1 MRKTIKGSL
10 EKSAEIIQFLDYDY
24 SIYPD
29 YNKFLLVWMS
39 FNSFYYDYYP
49 KTYEKNGKEIKTR
62 EIDKVIKFSEEN
74 SSLFDKLIDK
84 KEFKNVIAEFSVTGL
99 DRKRQSV
106 VVEGSDK
113 KEVYFGGKN
122 NKCINFLKVL
132 YQIRCNLIHGG
143 KDLKSKENKKLVSW
157 AYKYM
162 DIFWREFLRE
172 NGLF

>member
-1 MRKTIKGSL
+1 MRKTINGSL
-10 EKSAEIIQFLDYDY
+10 EKSAEIIKFLDYDY

-49 KTYEKNGKEIKTR
+49 KTHEKNGKQIKTS
-62 EIDKVIKFSEEN
+62 EIDKVVRFSKES
-74 SSLFDKLIDK
+74 SSLFNRLVGKE
-84 KEFKNVIAEFSVTGL
+84 EFKNVIAEFSATG
-99 DRKRQSV
+99 RNRIRQSV
-106 VVEGSDK
+106 VVEGDDT
-113 KEVYFGGKN
+113 KEVYFGGQN

-143 KDLKSKENKKLVSW
+143 KDLKSEENRKLVSW

-162 DIFWREFLRE
+162 GIFWREFLRE
-172 NGLF
+172 NNRF